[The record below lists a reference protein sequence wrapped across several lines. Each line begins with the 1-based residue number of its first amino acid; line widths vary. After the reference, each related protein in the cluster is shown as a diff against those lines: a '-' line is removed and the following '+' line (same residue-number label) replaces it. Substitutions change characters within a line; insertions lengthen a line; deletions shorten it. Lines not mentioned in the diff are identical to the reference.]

1 MEHSAEKFENE
12 VSLVCMDELSVDM
25 DAESFYKFNWRL
37 YIDDEFQK
45 SFYENPKKAL
55 EQAGLSNIPL
65 SNANLKQIEP
75 LTSEEHEILQ
85 LLNSSAYTPL
95 RAEEWWYE
103 YENVATAAQA
113 VLAVVAVGSEMVA
126 AGYQVVVVV
135 VLIGAPADRADM
147 VPEILRKKE

>member
-1 MEHSAEKFENE
+1 MEHSTEKFENE
-12 VSLVCMDELSVDM
+12 TSVACMSELFVDM

-37 YIDDEFQK
+37 YIDDEFRA

-55 EQAGLSNIPL
+55 EQASLNNITPHG
-65 SNANLKQIEP
+65 NLKKIEP